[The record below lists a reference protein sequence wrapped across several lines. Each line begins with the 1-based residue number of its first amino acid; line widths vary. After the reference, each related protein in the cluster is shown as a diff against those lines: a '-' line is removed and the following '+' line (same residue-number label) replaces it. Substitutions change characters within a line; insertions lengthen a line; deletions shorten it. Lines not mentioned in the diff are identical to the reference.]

1 MAKKTVTLY
10 VDDTSLRLMV
20 TDGKRITTWA
30 DLPLESN
37 LVKGNV
43 VIEEAEVA
51 AKIKQLFQAQKLKTK
66 KISVGV
72 SGLHCLT
79 RPIIFPQLPRVMLDE
94 AVNREAKRVLPV
106 SPEQLYISWQTIPA
120 PEEGKIQVFL
130 VAIPCETADALFK
143 ALHQAGL
150 KPSFM
155 EIKPLALAR
164 VVGETTAVIVDVQ
177 TTEFDIVIMVDGVA
191 QPVRTMP
198 FLDEALSWQDK
209 LTMITN
215 ELDRTITFYDSN
227 NPEKPLP
234 SDIPIFV
241 AGELANE
248 SELCQ
253 TLSEQIGHPV
263 LPLPSPLECPAGF
276 DPSRYMVNIGLALQK
291 LPSVMETGSL
301 VVNLNA
307 LPIPYRPKPISLT
320 NILALPGAAIAAGLL
335 AFLVMLTQST
345 SADVAS
351 IRIQMDTT
359 DQLLQQ
365 RLVQR
370 QELVGNIDELQKK
383 ISEVE
388 ASRNNFT
395 AALGSLETQ
404 GAGINR
410 LLEEAIKFLPSTINL
425 SSISHANN
433 LLTVSGRAPS
443 ESEVLLYLRKLDS
456 SGSFGEV
463 TITNMSKIEG
473 EGMDFTLLG
482 SLQTQIGMGSSIEVA
497 LKCLPATVSLTS
509 VSSTDGTLTINGR
522 SPDEDEVLSYLQ
534 DLEASGKFVEITIT
548 SMTRIE
554 GEGMDFSLVLKA
566 GE

>member
-1 MAKKTVTLY
+1 
-10 VDDTSLRLMV
+10 
-20 TDGKRITTWA
+20 
-30 DLPLESN
+30 
-37 LVKGNV
+37 
-43 VIEEAEVA
+43 
-51 AKIKQLFQAQKLKTK
+51 
-66 KISVGV
+66 
-72 SGLHCLT
+72 
-79 RPIIFPQLPRVMLDE
+79 MLDE

-155 EIKPLALAR
+155 DIKPLALAR
-164 VVGETTAVIVDVQ
+164 VVGEVTAVIVDVQ

-234 SDIPIFV
+234 SDIPILV

-301 VVNLNA
+301 VTNLNA

-335 AFLVMLTQST
+335 VFLVMLTQST

-351 IRIQMDTT
+351 IGIQLDTT

-410 LLEEAIKFLPSTINL
+410 LLEEAIEFLPSTINL

-497 LKCLPATVSLTS
+497 LKYLPATVSLTS